1 MTQVALIRAGATV
14 YDEQERVAGVLDLPL
29 CERGRAEA
37 STLSEKLSVRP
48 GLTSLYCGPSA
59 CAVQTADIIGK
70 ALGLRPKVLDELRN
84 LDQGLWQGLQIDEI
98 KRRSLKVFRQW
109 VEDPRTVC
117 PPQGETIEDAM
128 ERVSDALKPVI
139 KRHRGERF
147 GLVLADPC
155 ARIVAS
161 YLRQDDEVHLDEH
174 ARTGDVE
181 WIEVS
186 PAICRNGRPV

>member
-14 YDEQERVAGVLDLPL
+14 YDEQDRVLGVLDLPL

-37 STLSEKLSVRP
+37 TTLSGLLAARP
-48 GLTSLYCGPSA
+48 GLTALYCGPSA
-59 CAVQTADIIGK
+59 CTVQTADIIGK
-70 ALGLRPKVLDELRN
+70 GLGLRPKVMDELRN
-84 LDQGLWQGLQIDEI
+84 LDQGLWQGLQIEEI

-109 VEDPRTVC
+109 VDSPRTVC
-117 PPQGETIEDAM
+117 PPMGETIEDAS
-128 ERVSDALKPVI
+128 ERVADALKPLI

-147 GLVLADPC
+147 GLVIADPC
-155 ARIVAS
+155 ARVVAS

-174 ARTGDVE
+174 PRTGDVE